1 MNVQKSDETPD
12 MTPPS
17 ATSEPRLDAP
27 NYVHAAECLKILAHP
42 HRLQVVHM
50 LLNGRY
56 SVGQLADA
64 CEIPSAMMSD
74 HLRLMQ
80 RCGYLACEKD
90 GRTKYYTII
99 EPHLADIISCLESRF
114 SARS

>member
-1 MNVQKSDETPD
+1 
-12 MTPPS
+12 MTNLNIATKQLS
-17 ATSEPRLDAP
+17 AEEYA
-27 NYVHAAECLKILAHP
+27 HAAECLKILAHP

-50 LLNGRY
+50 LLNGRF

-80 RCGYLACEKD
+80 RCGFLNCEKE
-90 GRTKYYTII
+90 GRTKYYTVI
-99 EPHLADIISCLESRF
+99 EPHLANIMSCVESRF
-114 SARS
+114 GSDSD